1 MVSAD
6 ESGPDW
12 VDTVGW
18 EDRGEDNTN
27 IFQVTGTEKQ
37 VSLQLKAFQNTLK
50 FLNNNGLL
58 KISAIVW
65 CVSPNLRHVRLGHET
80 GDKLSINSLQDDTL
94 QKQAEFID
102 QFCPKS
108 IWENVIIICEFS
120 KYIAQH

>member
-1 MVSAD
+1 MMSAD

-80 GDKLSINSLQDDTL
+80 GDKS
-94 QKQAEFID
+94 
-102 QFCPKS
+102 
-108 IWENVIIICEFS
+108 
-120 KYIAQH
+120 